1 MLTANDEDSYSRTFR
16 LQAKWLLY
24 TLLCGVADVLDILL
38 SKMKPSQKPK
48 VSFEP
53 SDIDDLEDDEILEL
67 YQDAPEVHPDYS
79 VKRLSPRTV
88 IKASVDVDVD
98 MSDAPDANA
107 SDLVFAETDIP
118 VPRIRR
124 VIRGQED
131 IYFVVQDYIEGS
143 LLADVWSTYSIWR
156 KLGVAFTLR
165 RYVRQLRQLKASPTT
180 PPGPLSA
187 HEPRSCILPPFFGPS
202 RSERGPFASYADF
215 ASFFNKWA
223 REAYDMQ
230 RYPIN
235 HPIRDTRFDDSEAL
249 VLTHQD
255 INPRNIIVGTDNRLW
270 LIDWEWSGYYPPW
283 FEYIGMV
290 KQLKIEEEHNSYH
303 EYWNLMIPFV
313 CGPYFEQEKWCSA
326 VEIGLISSV

>member
-1 MLTANDEDSYSRTFR
+1 
-16 LQAKWLLY
+16 
-24 TLLCGVADVLDILL
+24 
-38 SKMKPSQKPK
+38 
-48 VSFEP
+48 
-53 SDIDDLEDDEILEL
+53 
-67 YQDAPEVHPDYS
+67 
-79 VKRLSPRTV
+79 
-88 IKASVDVDVD
+88 
-98 MSDAPDANA
+98 
-107 SDLVFAETDIP
+107 
-118 VPRIRR
+118 
-124 VIRGQED
+124 
-131 IYFVVQDYIEGS
+131 YFVVQDYIEGS

-156 KLGVAFTLR
+156 KLGVAFTSR

-187 HEPRSCILPPFFGPS
+187 DEPRSCILPPFFGPS

-223 REAYDMQ
+223 REAYNMQ
-230 RYPIN
+230 YT
-235 HPIRDTRFDDSEAL
+235 HGGGDSEAL

-255 INPRNIIVGTDNRLW
+255 INPWNIIVGTDCRLW

-290 KQLKIEEEHNSYH
+290 KQLKIEGEHNSYY
-303 EYWNLMIPFV
+303 EYWNLMIRFV